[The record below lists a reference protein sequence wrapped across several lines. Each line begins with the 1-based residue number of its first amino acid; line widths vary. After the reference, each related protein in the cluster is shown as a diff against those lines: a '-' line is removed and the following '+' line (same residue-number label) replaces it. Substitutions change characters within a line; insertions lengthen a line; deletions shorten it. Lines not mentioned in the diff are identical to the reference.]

1 MALWRQNPFSSQMM
15 FKAISFRK
23 GDGVLLILSILLK
36 SFLEDHLMNKTGGDE
51 KKKKGGNRRSSIC
64 FKMYVFQ
71 KDLYKTLD
79 FLASSQFLL
88 WVPIK

>member
-1 MALWRQNPFSSQMM
+1 MM

-51 KKKKGGNRRSSIC
+51 KKKGGGKEDPASALKCMSSKKIYT
-64 FKMYVFQ
+64 KH
-71 KDLYKTLD
+71 
-79 FLASSQFLL
+79 
-88 WVPIK
+88 